1 MTGHALA
8 TGALPMKQPRRILHL
23 TSRLDGFG
31 GARLLRWLA
40 ASQAAAGECVVVAP
54 LSADRFPAR
63 SLRDQGVAV
72 QPLGSRWPMDV
83 LAFARLAR
91 LRRRL
96 AADVIHAWDVRTL
109 SQAALS
115 GRRRRGQIIIGSLS
129 AVGEASRWTTKV
141 LGAIHERV
149 SAFTVP
155 DEAASERLAR
165 LGIAPARI
173 HVIRTGVERGAAG
186 VSAPARAR
194 LLQELQLKPEAKLLA
209 VAGPLTRRRQ
219 VDEAIWAFELVR
231 VVHPTARLII
241 AGDGPDR
248 ARLERFAEQV
258 SEPGCVRFLG
268 YRDDWHELLP
278 GVDVFWQ
285 LNESATTPLA
295 LLEAGA
301 AGVPAVASDV
311 PPHRAAVSHDR
322 TGSLVK
328 LGERADAVR
337 ATDELLANPQRAH
350 RLGAAAVERV
360 AERWS
365 LDATL
370 AAFDRLYE
378 KLAAAEKP

>member
-1 MTGHALA
+1 MTGHVPA
-8 TGALPMKQPRRILHL
+8 TGAPTMKQPRRILHL

-54 LSADRFPAR
+54 LSSDKHPAHA
-63 SLRDQGVAV
+63 LRDQGVAV
-72 QPLGSRWPMDV
+72 RPLGSRWPIDV

-91 LRRRL
+91 LRRQL
-96 AADVIHAWDVRTL
+96 SVDLIHAWDVRTL
-109 SQAALS
+109 AQASLS
-115 GRRRRGQIIIGSLS
+115 GRRRRGQILIGSLS
-129 AVGEASRWTTKV
+129 AVGETSRWTAKL
-141 LGAIHERV
+141 LGMLHNRV
-149 SAFTVP
+149 TAFTVP
-155 DEAASERLAR
+155 DQAASERLAK
-165 LGIAPARI
+165 LGVDPARI
-173 HVIRTGVERGAAG
+173 HVIHAGVERGGAG

-194 LLQELQLKPEAKLLA
+194 LLQELQLKDDAKLIA

-231 VVHPTARLII
+231 VVHPTARMIV

-268 YRDDWHELLP
+268 YRDDWHALLP

-285 LNESATTPLA
+285 LNSSITTPLA

-311 PPHRAAVSHDR
+311 PAHRAAVLHDR

-328 LGERADAVR
+328 LGDRAEAVR
-337 ATDELLANPQRAH
+337 ATDELLANPQRAQ
-350 RLGAAAVERV
+350 RLGAAAVERI

-378 KLAAAEKP
+378 KLVAAEKP